1 MRPVKKIALLHDI
14 CGVGKAAMMNMT
26 PILSMMGIEACPIP
40 TVLLSTHTGGY
51 GTPASADYAEAMHK
65 EIKTA
70 LYEIFGE
77 KEEEI
82 PVLYGGSVN
91 PGNAESLIVQPSIDG
106 LFVGRAAWDADKF
119 NTLMRDAMKV
129 YAERVC

>member
-1 MRPVKKIALLHDI
+1 MSPEECKNIWVAYEPVWSI
-14 CGVGKAAMMNMT
+14 GVN
-26 PILSMMGIEACPIP
+26 
-40 TVLLSTHTGGY
+40 

-77 KEEEI
+77 KSEEI
-82 PVLYGGSVN
+82 PVLYGGS
-91 PGNAESLIVQPSIDG
+91 

-119 NTLMRDAMKV
+119 DTLIRDAMKV
-129 YAERVC
+129 YAEHNC

>member
-1 MRPVKKIALLHDI
+1 MSPEECKYIWVAYEPVWSI
-14 CGVGKAAMMNMT
+14 GVN
-26 PILSMMGIEACPIP
+26 
-40 TVLLSTHTGGY
+40 

-77 KEEEI
+77 KAEEI

-119 NTLMRDAMKV
+119 NTLIRDAMKV
-129 YAERVC
+129 YAERVCCKYTKN